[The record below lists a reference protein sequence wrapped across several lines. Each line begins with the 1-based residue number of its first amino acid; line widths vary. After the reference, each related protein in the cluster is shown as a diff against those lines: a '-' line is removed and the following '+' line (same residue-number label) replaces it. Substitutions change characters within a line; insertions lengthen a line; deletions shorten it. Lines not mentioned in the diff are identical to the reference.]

1 MRKEENFAKCLCLK
15 DIGRVGETLNGFV
28 YRTELAYTNT
38 LGALTGSHA
47 AEPLFIKVEAKA
59 VVAAGG
65 VLLAGTALALKRLK
79 FHLKEGQAGLK
90 SGG

>member
-1 MRKEENFAKCLCLK
+1 MKCLSLE
-15 DIGRVGETLNGFV
+15 DIERARKTLTGV
-28 YRTELAYTNT
+28 VCRTELAYTNT

-65 VLLAGTALALKRLK
+65 VLLAGTALALKSLK
-79 FHLKEGQAGLK
+79 LHLKEGQAGLK